1 MEYDKTIVD
10 RICDTV
16 VRAGS
21 TFLPDKK
28 NAYRLAI
35 GRETNVQAKWVL
47 STVLE
52 NAVIAERNRCPL
64 CDDTGIPHVLVEVGP
79 DAVLTG
85 RTLESIKEGIRHG
98 LRQLPGR
105 PWP

>member
-10 RICDTV
+10 RVCDTV

-35 GRETNVQAKWVL
+35 GRETNVQEKWVL

-64 CDDTGIPHVLVEVGP
+64 CDDTGIPHVLV
-79 DAVLTG
+79 
-85 RTLESIKEGIRHG
+85 
-98 LRQLPGR
+98 
-105 PWP
+105 